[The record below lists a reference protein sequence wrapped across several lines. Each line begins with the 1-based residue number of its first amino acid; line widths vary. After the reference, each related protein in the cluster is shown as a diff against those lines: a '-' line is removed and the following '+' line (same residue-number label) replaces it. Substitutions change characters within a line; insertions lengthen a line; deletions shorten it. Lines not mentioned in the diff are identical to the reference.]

1 MPGLRLRRYS
11 YQSSST
17 GSGAR
22 HDSPGHENNQAI
34 GRSKGGLTTKLHALG
49 DDNVNLR
56 NGVLTPGQVHDSQA
70 VETVMEDVKHGE
82 YRVCT
87 MDKAYADTKVRAQI
101 EAKGAVQCVPPKSNT
116 KNPWEYDKE
125 MYKNRNK
132 IGRLFCNLKGGFR
145 RIATRYDK
153 LSSTF
158 LSMVY
163 FGAAI
168 RAMRSSIIR
177 LELLKIYA

>member
-1 MPGLRLRRYS
+1 MFGAKWWKK
-11 YQSSST
+11 
-17 GSGAR
+17 SGAVPR
-22 HDSPGHENNQAI
+22 YLAI
-34 GRSKGGLTTKLHALG
+34 APHPKYNFIGCERKGTLG

-132 IGRLFCNLKGGFR
+132 IERLFCSLKGGFR